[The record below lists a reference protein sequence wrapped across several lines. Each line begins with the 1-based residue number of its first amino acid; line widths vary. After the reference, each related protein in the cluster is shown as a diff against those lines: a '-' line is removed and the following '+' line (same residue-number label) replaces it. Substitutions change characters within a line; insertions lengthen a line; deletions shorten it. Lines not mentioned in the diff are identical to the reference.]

1 MTFRYSILLALAGAT
16 ALTAC
21 QQAAPF
27 GYTNTQPN
35 NTRNAAIAGAVL
47 GGALGATADGDER
60 LTKAA
65 AGALVGAGIGAVAGS
80 FLDRQ
85 ASELQNSIGGNG
97 TTVVNNGSN
106 LIVNMP
112 QDVLFSVDSTT
123 VSSGATQSLYEL
135 GASLNRY
142 PNSTVQIIGH
152 TDSTG
157 SDAYNMDLSQ
167 RRASSVAAILVQSG
181 VSAGRVTPIG
191 RGESQPIASN
201 ESEAGRAQN
210 RRVQIVITPTQ

>member
-1 MTFRYSILLALAGAT
+1 MTPKFTILLALAGAT
-16 ALTAC
+16 ALAAC
-21 QQAAPF
+21 QATPY

-35 NTRNAAIAGAVL
+35 NTRNGAIAGAVV
-47 GGALGATADGDER
+47 GGLLGATADGDER

-65 AGALVGAGIGAVAGS
+65 AGAVVGGAIGGLAGN

-85 ASELQNSIGGNG
+85 AAELQSSIGGNG

-106 LIVNMP
+106 LVVNMP
-112 QDVLFSVDSTT
+112 QDVLFSVDSTA
-123 VSSGATQSLYEL
+123 VSSGATQNLYEL

-167 RRASSVAAILVQSG
+167 RRASSVAQILVQSG
-181 VSAGRVTPIG
+181 VSGARITPIG
-191 RGESQPIASN
+191 RGESQPIATN
-201 ESEAGRAQN
+201 ETDAGRAQN
-210 RRVQIVITPTQ
+210 RRVQIVITPTG